1 MPENPLFINGIQQI
15 REYDSDNHLPEL
27 VFSPDQTI
35 NLPNFALF
43 YTGCGCPDHG
53 KMYLNNTQ
61 TGKPAISIEWGQ
73 VVDMENLSYSLALD
87 IKDVNT
93 GTQLLHEIYD
103 MSYRYID
110 AWGISK
116 YKYSGFGEGYH
127 YYLGHFS
134 ASFFYDGKRE
144 GDGYMQGDGF
154 TGHVKWHLYG
164 GNNIEMTNIWEG
176 RTSTMDAS
184 WWTLYPYRG
193 NYNPIFDDYMGV
205 ITQDNADE
213 EESPQKITD
222 TSDLDPKGGNGTE
235 TNRSDE
241 IDTPSNQREINENCS
256 AVNAGFVSLWKPTM
270 TKLQSLSNFLWTS
283 NWVDNLKKLFGD
295 PMDCIISIMAYP
307 FNVSSGGSGSVKAG
321 YIDTGITME
330 GITQQYQYFEMGT
343 ISYGS
348 YWGNAL
354 DFDPYTKVQIYLPF
368 IGFKQL
374 NVNDVINTTMSL
386 DYEVDILTGSCIAWL
401 KCGNSIRYE
410 WSGHVGSQIPVTAAN
425 YRGMLS
431 SAIGIATSVGAGV
444 VAGVAGGGAV
454 AGGLI
459 ANGISQAASGVA
471 SGHAKPTIERS
482 GSMGGAVSLMGMLQP
497 YLLFQR
503 PKTSL
508 PSNYNYNYG
517 YACNKYLKLGNC
529 KGFTQVEHMHLQ
541 VAGAT
546 DDEMKEIENI
556 LHKGV
561 FI

>member
-1 MPENPLFINGIQQI
+1 MPNTLFINGLQQI
-15 REYDSDNHLPEL
+15 REIDSDTGQPEL
-27 VFSPDQTI
+27 VLSANQTI
-35 NLPNFALF
+35 NVSNFALF

-53 KMYLNNTQ
+53 KMYLNNTN
-61 TGKPAISIEWGQ
+61 TGKPVISIEWGQ
-73 VVDMENLSYSLALD
+73 VVDMGHLDYSLAID
-87 IKDVNT
+87 IKDLNT
-93 GTQLLHEIYD
+93 GTVLLHDIYQN
-103 MSYRYID
+103 MGYQYIQ

-116 YKYSGFGEGYH
+116 YKGSGYGEGFH
-127 YYLGHFS
+127 YYLGALRVAYYS
-134 ASFFYDGKRE
+134 NGERE
-144 GDGYMQGDGF
+144 GDGYMYGYGA
-154 TGHVKWHLYG
+154 KWHLFG
-164 GNNIEMTNIWEG
+164 NNNIEWTNRSDTTTTINP
-176 RTSTMDAS
+176 TS
-184 WWTLYPYRG
+184 WLLYPWV
-193 NYNPIFDDYMGV
+193 YNPIFDDYMGV

-222 TSDLDPKGGNGTE
+222 TSDIDPKGGNGTE

>member
-1 MPENPLFINGIQQI
+1 MPETLFVNGLQQI
-15 REYDSDNHLPEL
+15 REVSRSSPEL
-27 VFSPDQTI
+27 VLPPNGTV
-35 NLPNFALF
+35 NVPNFALF
-43 YTGCGCPDHG
+43 YTGCGCPDYG
-53 KMYLNNTQ
+53 KMYLNNTN

-73 VVDMENLSYSLALD
+73 VVDMDNLTYSLALD

-93 GTQLLHEIYD
+93 GNQLYHDIHQ
-103 MSYRYID
+103 MSYKDID

-116 YKYSGFGEGYH
+116 YKFDGEEEWH
-127 YYLGHFS
+127 YFLGHFN
-134 ASFFYDGKRE
+134 ASYFSNGKRE
-144 GDGYMQGDGF
+144 GDGYITGDSA
-154 TGHVKWHLYG
+154 TGNAYWHLYG
-164 GNNIEMTNIWEG
+164 GNNIEWINRRED
-176 RTSTMDAS
+176 RNSTFSSDWYA
-184 WWTLYPYRG
+184 LYPWRF
-193 NYNPIFDDYMGV
+193 NPIFDDYMGV

-213 EESPQKITD
+213 EESPQKISD
-222 TSDLDPKGGNGTE
+222 TSDIDPKGGNGTE

-241 IDTPSNQREINENCS
+241 IDYPGNTPDLNSNCS

-270 TKLQSLSNFLWTS
+270 AKLQSLSNFLWTS
-283 NWVDNLKKLFGD
+283 DWVDNLKKLFGD
-295 PMDCIISIMAYP
+295 PMDCIISIMAFP
-307 FNVSSGGSGSVKAG
+307 FNVSSGGNGSVKAG

-330 GITQQYQYFEMGT
+330 GITQQYQHFDMGT

-368 IGFKQL
+368 IGFRQL

-386 DYEVDILTGSCIAWL
+386 DYRVDLLSGSCIAWL

-482 GSMGGAVSLMGMLQP
+482 GSMGGAASLMGMLQP

-508 PSNYNYNYG
+508 PANYNYNYG

>member
-1 MPENPLFINGIQQI
+1 MSNTLFVNGLEQI
-15 REYDSDNHLPEL
+15 RECDMTTGQPEL
-27 VFSPDQTI
+27 TLSGGQTMNI
-35 NLPNFALF
+35 PNFALF

-73 VVDMENLSYSLALD
+73 VVDMEELSYSLALD

-103 MSYRYID
+103 LSYKYID

-116 YKYSGFGEGYH
+116 YKDVGHDDFH
-127 YYLGHFS
+127 YYLGHFN
-134 ASFFYDGKRE
+134 ASYFPNGERE
-144 GDGYMQGDGF
+144 GDGYMYGDHT
-154 TGHVKWHLYG
+154 TGNAKWHLYG
-164 GNNIEMTNIWEG
+164 GNNLEWVNRRED
-176 RTSTMDAS
+176 RTSTFPPS
-184 WWTLYPYRG
+184 WYTLFPWE
-193 NYNPIFDDYMGV
+193 YNPIFDNYMGV

-213 EESPQKITD
+213 DESPQKITD
-222 TSDLDPKGGNGTE
+222 TSDIDPKGGNGTE

-241 IDTPSNQREINENCS
+241 ISLPANTIDLNQVS
-256 AVNAGFVSLWKPTM
+256 SVSAGFVSLWRPTM
-270 TKLQSLSNFLWTS
+270 AKLQQLSNFLWTS
-283 NWVDNLKKLFGD
+283 DWVDNLKKLFGD

-330 GITQQYQYFEMGT
+330 GITNQYQSFDMGA

-368 IGFKQL
+368 IGFRSL
-374 NVNDVINTTMSL
+374 NVNDVINTTMQL
-386 DYEVDILTGSCIAWL
+386 DYRIDLLTGTCVAWL
-401 KCGNSIRYE
+401 QCGTSIRYE
-410 WSGHVGSQIPVTAAN
+410 WSGHVGTQIPVTAAN

-431 SAIGIATSVGAGV
+431 SAIGVATSVGAGI
-444 VAGVAGGGAV
+444 VAGVSGGGAI

-471 SGHAKPTIERS
+471 SGNAKPTIERS
-482 GSMGGAVSLMGMLQP
+482 GSMGGAASLMGMLQP
-497 YLLFQR
+497 FLLFQR

-541 VAGAT
+541 VEGAT